1 MVPWSKR
8 RNVDTGNWFFSLAF
22 QCAVCGKEKPTMRIA
37 ISGSHS
43 LGKSTIVNDW
53 VAEHPTYLR
62 EEEPYRA
69 LGLYGPYKILFR
81 DASTKLHN
89 GIQLFYNI
97 SRVHRYAD
105 FADNVIFDR
114 APVDYIAY
122 SQYTAN
128 QGSTD
133 IDDAFVESMVPAV
146 KESLD
151 HLDILAFVPRCE
163 EWPVAMEAD
172 GIRPVDY
179 AYRDE
184 VDAIFKE
191 IYREGRFQVFP
202 KKKSPHLVELRGPRE
217 ERLNQLQKAID
228 EATGARSRIAD
239 TQLPNR

>member
-1 MVPWSKR
+1 
-8 RNVDTGNWFFSLAF
+8 
-22 QCAVCGKEKPTMRIA
+22 MRIA

-53 VAEHPTYLR
+53 MAQHPGFLR

-69 LGLYGPYKILFR
+69 LGLYGPYEILFR

-97 SRVHRYAD
+97 SRIHRYGNFTD
-105 FADNVIFDR
+105 DVIFDR
-114 APVDYIAY
+114 APVDYLAY

-133 IDDAFVESMVPAV
+133 IDAAFVESMVPAV
-146 KESLD
+146 RESLD
-151 HLDILAFVPRCE
+151 HLDILAFVPRSE
-163 EWPVAMEAD
+163 DWPVAMEDD

-202 KKKSPHLVELRGPRE
+202 EKNSPLLVELAGSRE
-217 ERLNQLQKAID
+217 TRLSQLQEAID
-228 EATGARSRIAD
+228 AVTAARLAALSKIAD
-239 TQLPNR
+239 EQ

>member
-1 MVPWSKR
+1 
-8 RNVDTGNWFFSLAF
+8 
-22 QCAVCGKEKPTMRIA
+22 MRIA

-53 VAEHPTYLR
+53 VAQHPGFLR
-62 EEEPYRA
+62 EEEPYRT
-69 LGLYGPYKILFR
+69 LGLYGPYEILFR
-81 DASTKLHN
+81 DASTRLHN

-97 SRVHRYAD
+97 SRVHRYGD
-105 FADNVIFDR
+105 FADDVIFDR
-114 APVDYIAY
+114 APVDYLAY

-146 KESLD
+146 RESLD
-151 HLDILAFVPRCE
+151 HLDILAFVPRSE
-163 EWPVAMEAD
+163 EWPVAMEDD

-184 VDAIFKE
+184 VDTIFKE

-202 KKKSPHLVELRGPRE
+202 EKNSPRLVELCGPRE
-217 ERLNQLQKAID
+217 KRLSQLQEAID
-228 EATGARSRIAD
+228 EVTAAKRDIRPGM
-239 TQLPNR
+239 PNAQRPGR

>member
-1 MVPWSKR
+1 
-8 RNVDTGNWFFSLAF
+8 
-22 QCAVCGKEKPTMRIA
+22 MRISV
-37 ISGSHS
+37 SGSHS

-53 VAEHPTYLR
+53 MAQHPGFLR

-69 LGLYGPYKILFR
+69 LGLYGPYEILFR

-97 SRVHRYAD
+97 SRIHRYGN
-105 FADNVIFDR
+105 FADDVIFDR
-114 APVDYIAY
+114 APVDYLAY

-146 KESLD
+146 RESLD
-151 HLDILAFVPRCE
+151 HLDILAFVPRSE
-163 EWPVAMEAD
+163 DWPVAMEDD

-202 KKKSPHLVELRGPRE
+202 EKNSPLLVELGGSRE
-217 ERLNQLQKAID
+217 TRLSQLQEAID
-228 EATGARSRIAD
+228 AVTAARLAALSKIAD
-239 TQLPNR
+239 EQQAGCYDS